1 MLLRGI
7 ANNRAVIGMRGD
19 IDILVRKAFARDRAE
34 AEEARSEIVK
44 GAVESAKR
52 VADLALHIA
61 EQYGFAMSAMEQRN
75 FDLVADVLARARE
88 LVGHLEK
95 AVEEE
100 KKWRE
105 AYWKVIGGEYE

>member
-1 MLLRGI
+1 MVLRGI
-7 ANNRAVIGMRGD
+7 ADSRVVMGMRGD
-19 IDILVRKAFARDRAE
+19 IDMLVRKALARDRAE
-34 AEEARSEIVK
+34 AEKARKEIVK
-44 GAVESAKR
+44 GAVESAR
-52 VADLALHIA
+52 HVADLALHIA
-61 EQYGFAMSAMEQRN
+61 EMYGFAISGMEQRN

-105 AYWKVIGGEYE
+105 AYWKVIGGEIE

>member
-7 ANNRAVIGMRGD
+7 ADSRVVIGVRGD
-19 IDILVRKAFARDRAE
+19 IDMLVRKALARDRTE
-34 AEEARSEIVK
+34 AEKARKEIVK
-44 GAVESAKR
+44 GAVESAR
-52 VADLALHIA
+52 HVADLALHIA
-61 EQYGFAMSAMEQRN
+61 EMYGFAMSGMEQRN
-75 FDLVADVLARARE
+75 FDLVADVLARAKE

-105 AYWKVIGGEYE
+105 AYWKVIGGEVE

>member
-1 MLLRGI
+1 M
-7 ANNRAVIGMRGD
+7 
-19 IDILVRKAFARDRAE
+19 LVRKALARDGDE
-34 AEEARSEIVK
+34 AKKSKQKIVEEATK
-44 GAVESAKR
+44 SARR

-61 EQYGFAMSAMEQRN
+61 EMYGFAMSAMEQRN
-75 FDLVADVLARARE
+75 FNMVADVLARAKE

-105 AYWKVIGGEYE
+105 AYWKVIRGGVE

>member
-1 MLLRGI
+1 M
-7 ANNRAVIGMRGD
+7 
-19 IDILVRKAFARDRAE
+19 LVRKALARDRAE
-34 AEEARSEIVK
+34 AEKARSEIVK
-44 GAVESAKR
+44 GAVESAR
-52 VADLALHIA
+52 HVADLALHIA

-75 FDLVADVLARARE
+75 FDLVADVLARAKE

-105 AYWKVIGGEYE
+105 AYWKVIGGERE